1 MVVCDI
7 CGKECKNEDFNA
19 LHIHSGK
26 LSEKESVFLVI
37 DICYD
42 CKLKIRDNRKKV
54 REIICKSIGEAN
66 LRIRDIC

>member
-7 CGKECKNEDFNA
+7 CGKECKNEDFNT

-37 DICYD
+37 DICD
-42 CKLKIRDNRKKV
+42 D
-54 REIICKSIGEAN
+54 
-66 LRIRDIC
+66 